1 MPNGKLSPRNS
12 PVIGLRLYA
21 ALFLSLILW
30 ASSFPGIKAGLDGYS
45 PFELAALRFVVASLL
60 LAGLAPWLRL
70 RRPRTKD
77 AGLILMLALF
87 GVACYHLAV
96 NYGELKATSSTAAF
110 ITNLGPVFTV
120 LIAWLFLGE
129 ELGGRR
135 WIGIGVS
142 LVGVWLIAL
151 GRGGSLSANVGT
163 VVLLG
168 AALCWSLFFVLQK
181 PLLKYYS
188 PVEVTCY
195 SVWVGTALLAF
206 LIPRALA
213 ASRTAPWAATLAAV
227 YLGLFPTALAY
238 VAWSYVLAHLPASRA
253 SVYTYLVPP
262 LSTAIAVVWVNEVPS
277 PSLVIGG
284 LTILGGVAIGTDS
297 IPVTDTG

>member
-1 MPNGKLSPRNS
+1 MSG
-12 PVIGLRLYA
+12 VRLYA
-21 ALFLSLILW
+21 ALFLTLILW

-45 PFELAALRFVVASLL
+45 PFELAALRFVVASVL

-70 RRPRTKD
+70 RRPRIKD
-77 AGLILMLALF
+77 VWLILMLALF

-96 NYGELKATSSTAAF
+96 NYGEREATSSTAAF

-129 ELGGRR
+129 ELRPRR
-135 WIGIGVS
+135 WVGIGVS
-142 LVGVWLIAL
+142 LVGVWLIAP
-151 GRGGSLSANVGT
+151 GRGGSLAANVGT

-181 PLLKYYS
+181 PLLRYYS

-195 SVWVGTALLAF
+195 SIWVGTAFLAF
-206 LIPRALA
+206 LIPQALA
-213 ASRTAPWAATLAAV
+213 TSRSAPWAATLAVV

-238 VAWSYVLAHLPASRA
+238 VAWSSVLASLPASRA
-253 SVYTYLVPP
+253 SLYTYLVPP
-262 LSTAIAVVWVNEVPS
+262 LSAAIAVIWVNEVPS

-284 LTILGGVAIGTDS
+284 LAILGGVAIGTDAFR
-297 IPVTDTG
+297 VTGT